1 MARFAHL
8 AEATGT
14 GRGLSR
20 AEERAAFVER
30 AGWDDLSP
38 AAREA
43 LKIRVLDSL
52 GCAFGALGGEPVRMI
67 RQDIDEFG
75 GSPLCTLIGGG
86 KTSPDRAR
94 SEERRVGKECRS
106 RWAP

>member
-20 AEERAAFVER
+20 SEELAAFVER
-30 AGWDDLSP
+30 AGWEDISP

-43 LKIRVLDSL
+43 LQIRVLASP
-52 GCAFGALGGEPVRMI
+52 GCALGALSGEPIRMI
-67 RQDIDEFG
+67 RKDIDEFG
-75 GSPLCTLIGGG
+75 GIPLCTLIGGG
-86 KTSPDRAR
+86 ETSPDRAAFGNGA
-94 SEERRVGKECRS
+94 RV
-106 RWAP
+106 

>member
-8 AEATGT
+8 AEAIGT

-20 AEERAAFVER
+20 SEELAAFVER
-30 AGWDDLSP
+30 ATWEDISP

-52 GCAFGALGGEPVRMI
+52 GAPSGRSGE
-67 RQDIDEFG
+67 
-75 GSPLCTLIGGG
+75 S
-86 KTSPDRAR
+86 R
-94 SEERRVGKECRS
+94 SG
-106 RWAP
+106 